1 MWTHDIGRHEAS
13 GHGLLK
19 VIFEVNLKLFQQES
33 SRKILFVLRDFA
45 DSPGN
50 FEKFKKILERDIDT
64 IWNDIYK
71 PEKHKNS
78 KATDFFK
85 FEHAFMPH
93 KVYAEEKFIAKAAEL
108 KSRFVVGSGDSL
120 FLSEAE
126 QKNLPLDGFPL
137 FIE

>member
-1 MWTHDIGRHEAS
+1 
-13 GHGLLK
+13 
-19 VIFEVNLKLFQQES
+19 
-33 SRKILFVLRDFA
+33 
-45 DSPGN
+45 
-50 FEKFKKILERDIDT
+50 
-64 IWNDIYK
+64 
-71 PEKHKNS
+71 
-78 KATDFFK
+78 
-85 FEHAFMPH
+85 MPH